1 MGSHHHSHRRRRG
14 PRGASLIW
22 LVLAAVAVS
31 ALLFDTIGGEQPVPE
46 TPQRRYPG
54 TPDSHKSKVLPR
66 TAKEASD
73 HFHRT
78 YDDTDTVYAGDK
90 AGRRSASSDNKPEH
104 PRSQQQAQP
113 QPRTG
118 KAAPAKAAPKPAKPA
133 ARPAPASK
141 APR

>member
-1 MGSHHHSHRRRRG
+1 
-14 PRGASLIW
+14 
-22 LVLAAVAVS
+22 
-31 ALLFDTIGGEQPVPE
+31 VPE

-90 AGRRSASSDNKPEH
+90 AGRRSTSSENKPDH

-118 KAAPAKAAPKPAKPA
+118 KAAPKPAKPA

>member
-1 MGSHHHSHRRRRG
+1 MGSHHHSHHSHRRGRG

-22 LVLAAVAVS
+22 LLLAAVAVS
-31 ALLFDTIGGEQPVPE
+31 ALLLNTIGGEQPVPE
-46 TPQRRYPG
+46 APQRRYPG

-90 AGRRSASSDNKPEH
+90 GRRSE
-104 PRSQQQAQP
+104 PRERKEQPRQQQQPTQP
-113 QPRTG
+113 QAKP
-118 KAAPAKAAPKPAKPA
+118 APAKAAPRQSAKPA
-133 ARPAPASK
+133 PKPAAPRK

>member
-14 PRGASLIW
+14 PHGASLIW

-31 ALLFDTIGGEQPVPE
+31 ALLLGTVGGEQPVPE

-54 TPDSHKSKVLPR
+54 TPDAHKSQVLPR

-90 AGRRSASSDNKPEH
+90 AGRRSEGEERKER
-104 PRSQQQAQP
+104 PRREKQAQP
-113 QPRTG
+113 QKKP
-118 KAAPAKAAPKPAKPA
+118 APAKHAPKSAKPA
-133 ARPAPASK
+133 SKPAPRK